1 MSLRPLLYPHKVFDQ
16 LIILRAL
23 GLVLKVGLTFFAAS
37 TFGLSLER
45 PELIWVLSIEALYLL
60 SQFLFRNGNDLGSK
74 ALFMGLLFDTL
85 FWIAW
90 LYFSG
95 GATNAFISLLLLPIA
110 VAAVLLPQWAAWRL
124 TFVST
129 VAYSVMICFEP
140 ERAMQGNGMN
150 MSSHYLGM
158 WFNFV
163 ISSLVLTTCV
173 VFIAQ
178 RNREKEAELSVMRE
192 AQLRQEKLLALG
204 MASAQM
210 AHQLATPL
218 SSLHLLADEVSDA
231 LPDKPVVIGEM
242 KVALG
247 RCEQILADLRLATES
262 IRQQKQVIF
271 SVDELVKRL
280 QQQLL
285 LWLPELTLE
294 IKLDE
299 GVKLDEKINAD
310 TCLLPV
316 LIALVENA
324 AHASQ
329 LQFDALAE
337 NNVSVDGDKEY
348 HNMQQSIDAQRV
360 NISLHFLVPE
370 QVLSIA
376 IRDYGAGIP
385 LSLIEQLG
393 HKMLESTQGMG
404 IALLLSHASLE
415 RLGGRLL
422 LSNHVDGGAVAEVQL
437 PFLSMLNHGELDE
450 D

>member
-1 MSLRPLLYPHKVFDQ
+1 MSLRPLLHPDKVFDQ

-23 GLVLKVGLTFFAAS
+23 GLMLKIGLTFFAAK

-45 PELIWVLSIEALYLL
+45 PELIWVLSIETLFLL
-60 SQFLFRNGNDLGSK
+60 SQFLFRKENDLRPKTIFLS
-74 ALFMGLLFDTL
+74 LLFDTL

-129 VAYSVMICFEP
+129 LAYSVMIFFEP
-140 ERAMQGNGMN
+140 ENAMN

-163 ISSLVLTTCV
+163 ISSLVLTTSV

-178 RNREKEAELSVMRE
+178 KIRGKEAELGVMRE

-204 MASAQM
+204 VASAQM

-231 LPDKPVVIGEM
+231 LPGKPVVIEDM

-247 RCEQILADLRLATES
+247 RCEHILADLRLATES

-271 SVDELVKRL
+271 SVAELINRL

-285 LWLPELTLE
+285 LWLPQLTLSFD
-294 IKLDE
+294 LD
-299 GVKLDEKINAD
+299 DEVDLNDKINAD

-329 LQFDALAE
+329 AQFDALAARSTTQ
-337 NNVSVDGDKEY
+337 NVQE
-348 HNMQQSIDAQRV
+348 SIDRQ
-360 NISLHFLVPE
+360 
-370 QVLSIA
+370 QVKIAIHLLEKRQTLSIA

-385 LSLIEQLG
+385 LSLIKQLG
-393 HKMLESTQGMG
+393 HQILESTDGMG

-422 LSNHVDGGAVAEVQL
+422 LSNHADGGAIAEVQL
-437 PFLSMLNHGELDE
+437 PILSVLNQNALDE
-450 D
+450 DGANNKN

>member
-1 MSLRPLLYPHKVFDQ
+1 MRPLLHPQKVFDQ
-16 LIILRAL
+16 LIILRTL
-23 GLVLKVGLTFFAAS
+23 GLILKVGLTFFASS
-37 TFGLSLER
+37 TFGLSLDR
-45 PELIWVLSIEALYLL
+45 PELIWILSIEALYLL
-60 SQFLFRNGNDLGSK
+60 SQLLLRKGGQFRSK
-74 ALFMGLLFDTL
+74 TIFMSLLFDTL

-90 LYFSG
+90 LFFSG

-110 VAAVLLPQWAAWRL
+110 VAAVLLPRWAAWRL

-129 VAYSVMICFEP
+129 LAYTLMIFFEP
-140 ERAMQGNGMN
+140 ERAMQTQGMN
-150 MSSHYLGM
+150 MSSHYWGM

-163 ISSLVLTTCV
+163 ISSLVLTTSV

-231 LPDKPVVIGEM
+231 LPNKSMVIDEM

-247 RCEQILADLRLATES
+247 RCENILADLRMATES
-262 IRQQKQVIF
+262 IRQQKSVIF
-271 SVDELVKRL
+271 SVDELITRL

-285 LWLPELTLE
+285 LWLPQLRLNMALGEEVNLQ
-294 IKLDE
+294 DNF
-299 GVKLDEKINAD
+299 NAD

-316 LIALVENA
+316 LVALVENA

-329 LQFDALAE
+329 SKGDDKIQQTD
-337 NNVSVDGDKEY
+337 SVKCLESQGDDEAT
-348 HNMQQSIDAQRV
+348 QCV
-360 NISLHFLVPE
+360 NLTISFLVKE

-376 IRDYGAGIP
+376 IRDFGEGIP
-385 LSLIEQLG
+385 VTLLAQLG
-393 HKMLESTQGMG
+393 HKILKSHQGMG
-404 IALLLSHASLE
+404 IALLLSHASIE

-422 LSNHVDGGAVAEVQL
+422 LSNHPEGGAVAEVQL
-437 PFLSMLNHGELDE
+437 PIMRC
-450 D
+450 